1 MRSAAAACL
10 RKPVTLS
17 RTTSRSTCASAG
29 TSMTSQCA
37 SSGHAGVAVVAC
49 RPALAARQATPAY
62 FGSVHVWSAK
72 AAHLRITTWVPSV
85 AEPLGSVRHRPLSFS
100 TYSPLD
106 LCVQVWAAW
115 PLQVQTTSLAPAP
128 PWLESSRHLPR
139 TDSSPPE
146 NVHFWDVV
154 LLQVQMSTLLPF
166 VVEPPKSSRH
176 FPWSP
181 LIGPDTAVLIVQL
194 NDTDLFAPVSS
205 VAATVTPNVPAV
217 VGVPVTVPV
226 VAPMPRPAGSPVAL
240 QESGLPAVELPT
252 IARLT
257 LVPTLLVWV
266 PGLVILIVS
275 LIAPVGT
282 HPPAALLHCCC
293 TANWPG
299 AGVSVRL
306 KSVEHLLEI
315 SLPSV
320 GSTQPVS
327 GNGSVIVLAY
337 RSPPTMLHPSLSPPG
352 VGLTASLPHFVPAS
366 SSYGRLMNGWL
377 DALW

>member
-139 TDSSPPE
+139 TDSSPLT
-146 NVHFWDVV
+146 NVHCCDVV

-181 LIGPDTAVLIVQL
+181 LIGLPVIALIVQL
-194 NDTDLFAPVSS
+194 NCTEWCAPVTS
-205 VAATVTPNVPAV
+205 VAAMSGLNEPAA
-217 VGVPVTVPV
+217 VGVPVMVPV
-226 VAPMPRPAGSPVAL
+226 EELMPRPVGSPVWL
-240 QESGLPAVELPT
+240 QVSGLPAVELPL
-252 IARLT
+252 IVRLT
-257 LVPTLLVWV
+257 LAPTLLVCW
-266 PGLVILIVS
+266 PGPVILTES
-275 LIAPVGT
+275 WMAPVCT
-282 HPPAALLHCCC
+282 HPFAPVLNDALLHRDS
-293 TANWPG
+293 TA
-299 AGVSVRL
+299 
-306 KSVEHLLEI
+306 KD
-315 SLPSV
+315 
-320 GSTQPVS
+320 PVS
-327 GNGSVIVLAY
+327 SVKL
-337 RSPPTMLHPSLSPPG
+337 
-352 VGLTASLPHFVPAS
+352 
-366 SSYGRLMNGWL
+366 N
-377 DALW
+377 

>member
-72 AAHLRITTWVPSV
+72 ALHLRITTWVPLV
-85 AEPLGSVRHRPLSFS
+85 AEPLGSVRHSPLSFS

-115 PLQVQTTSLAPAP
+115 PLQVQITSLAPAP

-139 TDSSPPE
+139 TESSRPV
-146 NVHFWDVV
+146 NVHCWDTV

-166 VVEPPKSSRH
+166 VVDPPKSSRH
-176 FPWSP
+176 LPWSP
-181 LIGPDTAVLIVQL
+181 LIGLPVAWLIVQL
-194 NDTDLFAPVSS
+194 NDTDFFAPVSS
-205 VAATVTPNVPAV
+205 VAITVTLDVPGV
-217 VGVPVTVPV
+217 VGIPVTVPDV
-226 VAPMPRPAGSPVAL
+226 VLMPRPFGSPVAF
-240 QESGLPAVELPT
+240 QASGLPALEAPT
-252 IARLT
+252 IGRLT
-257 LVPTLLVWV
+257 VSPTLLVWP

-282 HPPAALLHCCC
+282 QAFAALLHSVC
-293 TANWPG
+293 TAKVPEE
-299 AGVSVRL
+299 SVRL
-306 KSVEHLLEI
+306 KAAPALPGAILAHLPAI
-315 SLPSV
+315 SLP
-320 GSTQPVS
+320 
-327 GNGSVIVLAY
+327 LA
-337 RSPPTMLHPSLSPPG
+337 
-352 VGLTASLPHFVPAS
+352 
-366 SSYGRLMNGWL
+366 
-377 DALW
+377 